1 MNPLRDYDYRPWMN
15 GDGVPAMGL
24 KPLPEDGWLEP
35 GQDFAAQ
42 MAERER
48 LLAEKFGEVCIIG
61 PGTEAAQAEILACT
75 IEDLRRC
82 HPGLYEFTGASAR
95 CLVDG
100 RDIPLDGSAPP
111 LVTAARLVQEDI
123 CLVSPSDGAHVLTAA
138 VLCFPSR
145 WRLAEKIGQP
155 VAAIHDPVPVY
166 PEKLARPVDRFFEV
180 LKPDRPVWRI
190 NWSLHATAELF
201 QPGGERRL
209 EDNRAA
215 IMPEGWFIRMERQT
229 LRRLECGDVL
239 FTIRTHV
246 RPLGC
251 IATDAQ
257 GRAQMAAALRSMPAA
272 TRAYKNLTGALP
284 ALLAWLER

>member
-1 MNPLRDYDYRPWMN
+1 MNPLRDHDYRPWMS

-24 KPLPEDGWLEP
+24 KPLPPDGWLEP
-35 GQDFAAQ
+35 GRDFAAQ

-61 PGTEAAQAEILACT
+61 PGTEAAQAEILAR
-75 IEDLRRC
+75 IIDDLGRC
-82 HPGLYEFTGASAR
+82 HPGLYEFTESSAR
-95 CLVDG
+95 CRIDG
-100 RDIPLDGSAPP
+100 RKIDLAGDAPP
-111 LVTAARLVQEDI
+111 IVTAARLVQEDL
-123 CLVSPSDGAHVLTAA
+123 CLVSPREGAHVLTAA

-145 WRLAEKIGQP
+145 WRLAEKIGLA
-155 VAAIHDPVPVY
+155 VDAIHGPVPVY

-180 LKPDRPVWRI
+180 LKPGRPVWRI

-215 IMPEGWFIRMERQT
+215 IMPEGWFIRMERQV

-239 FTIRTHV
+239 FSIRTHL
-246 RPLGC
+246 RALGEL
-251 IATDAQ
+251 AADSES
-257 GRAQMAAALRSMPAA
+257 RKQMAAALRSMPAA
-272 TRAYKNLTGALP
+272 TLAYKNLTGTLP
-284 ALLAWLER
+284 ALLEWLER